1 MEMTKNRQ
9 RESVNVDFSGNN
21 ATGHTLQAGS
31 DLKEIGH
38 AVRETIYDR
47 THQETATTDG
57 IQSAQAAPGQP
68 HVGSEHGGRSGK

>member
-1 MEMTKNRQ
+1 MTKNRQ
-9 RESVNVDFSGNN
+9 RESVSVDNTGNY
-21 ATGHTLQAGS
+21 ATGHTLQAAS

-57 IQSAQAAPGQP
+57 LPGAQAAADHP
-68 HVGSEHGGRSGK
+68 HTGSQQGGRSGK

>member
-1 MEMTKNRQ
+1 MTKNRQ
-9 RESVNVDFSGNN
+9 RESVNVDPYGNA
-21 ATGHTLQAGS
+21 ATGHTLQAAT

-57 IQSAQAAPGQP
+57 VPGAQAAPGHP
-68 HVGSEHGGRSGK
+68 HFGSEQGGRNSK